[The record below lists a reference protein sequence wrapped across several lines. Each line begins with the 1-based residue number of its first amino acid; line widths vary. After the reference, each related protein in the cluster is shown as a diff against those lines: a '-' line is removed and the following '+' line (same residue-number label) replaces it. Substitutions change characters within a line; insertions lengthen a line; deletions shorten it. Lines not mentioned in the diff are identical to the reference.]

1 MAGKRNEETQKS
13 TQIIDLTKRADLDFS
28 GDRFILL
35 EIYGANMGKRRDID
49 DDSII
54 IGRGDN
60 CNIIVNDPS
69 VSRNH
74 MKIFKVDK
82 VFYAE
87 DLGSTN
93 RTYVN
98 EDEITGIQRLENGD
112 RIKIGNTIFKFIS
125 SQDMEAEY
133 YDQLYQFSIKD
144 GLTGLYNRKSFDDK
158 LESEFSRCKRY
169 GHSLSLV
176 IIDIDYFKNI
186 NDTYGHLAGDAVLT
200 NLSKLFGKFFRSV
213 DFIARYGGEEFAVI
227 LPETPINGAL
237 LTTERIR
244 LAVSQNEV
252 YINQHTIKI
261 TISAGISE
269 YNQSFGSPTA
279 LIEAADKKL
288 YEAKTNG
295 RNRVEI

>member
-1 MAGKRNEETQKS
+1 MATKRNEETQKS
-13 TQIIDLTKRADLDFS
+13 TQIIDLTKRTDLDFS

-49 DDSII
+49 DDSIV
-54 IGRGDN
+54 IGRGDD
-60 CNIIVNDPS
+60 CTIIVNDPS

-87 DLGSTN
+87 DMGSTN
-93 RTYVN
+93 KTYVN
-98 EDEITGIQRLENGD
+98 EDEISGIQRLENGD

-133 YDQLYQFSIKD
+133 YDQLYQFSIRD

-169 GHSLSLV
+169 GHNLSMV
-176 IIDIDYFKNI
+176 MFDIDHFKNI

-200 NLSKLFGKFFRSV
+200 NLAKLFGKFFRSV
-213 DFIARYGGEEFAVI
+213 DFISRFGGEEFAVI

-244 LAVSQNEV
+244 IAVAQNEV
-252 YINQHTIKI
+252 YVNQHTIRI
-261 TISAGISE
+261 TISAGIAE
-269 YNQSFGSPTA
+269 YNQSLTSATA

-288 YEAKTNG
+288 YEAKNNG
-295 RNRVEI
+295 RNRVEL

>member
-74 MKIFKVDK
+74 MKIFRVDK

-176 IIDIDYFKNI
+176 MIDIDYFKNI

-269 YNQSFGSPTA
+269 YSQSFASPTS

>member
-176 IIDIDYFKNI
+176 MIDIDYFKNI

-261 TISAGISE
+261 TISSGIAE
-269 YNQSFGSPTA
+269 YNQSFASPTS